1 MKVKNKDIVAFLN
14 GIGVIKDKRF
24 PVKVTYAIN
33 KNIKAVT
40 GAAEAYNNTFDE
52 LRNQYMDKD
61 ANGNIQ
67 YDEDGEPKFLEG
79 KREELLKELEELR
92 EIEVDINLNMLTYS
106 DIEKCDSDKY
116 STLTVRDMEALDI
129 MLK

>member
-1 MKVKNKDIVAFLN
+1 MKVKNKDIVTFLN
-14 GIGVIKDKRF
+14 GIGGFKDKRF

-61 ANGNIQ
+61 A
-67 YDEDGEPKFLEG
+67 EPKFLEG
-79 KREELLKELEELR
+79 KRDEFLKELEELR
-92 EIEVDINLNMLTYS
+92 EIEVDIDLIMLNYDDL
-106 DIEKCDSDKY
+106 EKCDSDKY
-116 STLTVRDMEALDI
+116 GTLTVRDMETLDI

>member
-14 GIGVIKDKRF
+14 GIGGFKDKRF

-33 KNIKAVT
+33 KNIKAVA

-61 ANGNIQ
+61 AEGNIK
-67 YDEDGEPKFLEG
+67 YDEEGEPKFLEG
-79 KREELLKELEELR
+79 KRDEFLKELEELR
-92 EIEVDINLNMLTYS
+92 EIEVDIELIMLNYDDL
-106 DIEKCDSDKY
+106 EKCDSDKY
-116 STLTVRDMEALDI
+116 SALTVRDMDVLSI
-129 MLK
+129 MIE

>member
-14 GIGVIKDKRF
+14 GIGALKDKRF

-33 KNIKAVT
+33 KNIRAVS
-40 GAAEAYNNTFDE
+40 GAAEAYNKTFDE
-52 LRNQYMDKD
+52 LRNQYMLKD
-61 ANGNIQ
+61 AEGKLVL
-67 YDEDGEPKFLEG
+67 DEHGEPKFHEG
-79 KREELLKELEELR
+79 KKDEFVKELDELR
-92 EIEVDINLNMLTYS
+92 EIEVDINLNVLTYS

-116 STLTVRDMEALDI
+116 STLTVRDMETLDI

>member
-14 GIGVIKDKRF
+14 GIGALKDKRF

-33 KNIKAVT
+33 KNIRAVS
-40 GAAEAYNNTFDE
+40 GAAEAYNKTFDE
-52 LRNQYMDKD
+52 LRGQYMLID
-61 ANGNIQ
+61 A
-67 YDEDGEPKFLEG
+67 EG
-79 KREELLKELEELR
+79 KFVLDELR

>member
-14 GIGVIKDKRF
+14 GIGGFKDKRF

-61 ANGNIQ
+61 AEGNIK
-67 YDEDGEPKFLEG
+67 YL
-79 KREELLKELEELR
+79 
-92 EIEVDINLNMLTYS
+92 INLLANLENRYPVYPLRIVMPVPCFS
-106 DIEKCDSDKY
+106 
-116 STLTVRDMEALDI
+116 
-129 MLK
+129 

>member
-1 MKVKNKDIVAFLN
+1 MKVKNKDIVVFLN
-14 GIGVIKDKRF
+14 GIGALKDKRF

-33 KNIKAVT
+33 KNIRAVS
-40 GAAEAYNNTFDE
+40 GAAEAYMLKDVEGKLVLDE
-52 LRNQYMDKD
+52 H
-61 ANGNIQ
+61 
-67 YDEDGEPKFLEG
+67 GEPKFHEG
-79 KREELLKELEELR
+79 KKDEFVKELDELR